1 MLFFLVGTWRE
12 GLTNCTER
20 GSGSVPVAWREG
32 LAAHILSK
40 LRKALSVDRSPGVD
54 ELSSS

>member
-1 MLFFLVGTWRE
+1 ME

-32 LAAHILSK
+32 LAAHNIILSQGFECG
-40 LRKALSVDRSPGVD
+40 LEPCMVPGED
-54 ELSSS
+54 ELSFS